1 MQRMNQQGCEAEN
14 PLAIWAHPPYRFE
27 VNFSLSAARQQDL
40 RPELIKMLH
49 ETFID
54 HPDYDAEHVPEFLE
68 SDIYMRVFAGGELIG
83 IFTADLFRID
93 EEPVLY
99 LSVGLATEH
108 CRSGGTLMSLS
119 MGLTLDLAS
128 QAFGTD
134 DFFVAMRTSNP
145 RVVAKLWQNHW
156 VRFYPCKDWH
166 ANAPRVAALRPHFCV
181 QAFGADRCDLEGIIF
196 YDIYPVPP
204 WGGKKPLHR
213 DETINDFCRHHLRPQ
228 GLDAFLFLG
237 PTQPPFT
244 DMPLG
249 KLTWP
254 LGPR

>member
-1 MQRMNQQGCEAEN
+1 MNQRGHEPEN
-14 PLAIWAHPPYRFE
+14 PRVIWEYPPYSFE
-27 VNFSLSAARQQDL
+27 VNFCLSDATQQDL

-68 SDIYMRVFAGGELIG
+68 SDIYIRVFVGKELVG
-83 IFTADLFRID
+83 IFAADLFRTD
-93 EEPVLY
+93 GEPVLY
-99 LSVGLATEH
+99 LSVGLVTEQG
-108 CRSGGTLMSLS
+108 RSGGRLMALS
-119 MGLTLDLAS
+119 MGITLELAS
-128 QAFGTD
+128 QAFETD
-134 DFFVAMRTSNP
+134 CLFVGLRTSNP

-156 VRFYPCKDWH
+156 VRFYPRKDWH
-166 ANAPRVAALRPHFCV
+166 ANDARVAALRPHFCV

-196 YDIYPVPP
+196 FDIYPVPP
-204 WGGKKPLHR
+204 WGDKIPLHH
-213 DETINDFCRHHLRPQ
+213 DETINDFCRYHLRPQ

-244 DMPLG
+244 DMPRS

-254 LGPR
+254 MEPR